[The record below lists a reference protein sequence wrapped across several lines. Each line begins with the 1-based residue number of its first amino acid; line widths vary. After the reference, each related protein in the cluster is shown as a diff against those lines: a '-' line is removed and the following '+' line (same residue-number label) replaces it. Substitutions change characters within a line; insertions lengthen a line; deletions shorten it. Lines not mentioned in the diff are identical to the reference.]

1 MQTTKNTENTEQTE
15 QTEQEPALI
24 EYSIKATPEDMRT
37 IAYLFGEQIPLA
49 FEQGTQEEKINAS
62 IAAMFSSSDAMMR
75 IGSLMKVA
83 LPNPVIASKLYELA
97 MVFAHVGSKL
107 IKDDE
112 TNRDQPLT
120 EDELKPILDLLSSI
134 DIALPEELK

>member
-1 MQTTKNTENTEQTE
+1 MQTENTEQTE
-15 QTEQEPALI
+15 NTQEEQPTLI

-49 FEQGTQEEKINAS
+49 FEHGTPEEKINAS
-62 IAAMFSSSDAMMR
+62 IAAMFYSSDAMMR

>member
-1 MQTTKNTENTEQTE
+1 MQTSKNTENVENE
-15 QTEQEPALI
+15 PQEPALI

-37 IAYLFGEQIPLA
+37 IAYLFGEQIPLS
-49 FEQGTQEEKINAS
+49 FQNGSEEEKINAS

-75 IGSLMKVA
+75 IGSLMKVV

-112 TNRDQPLT
+112 TNRDELLT
-120 EDELKPILDLLSSI
+120 EDELQPILDLLVSI
-134 DIALPEELK
+134 DITLPEELK

>member
-1 MQTTKNTENTEQTE
+1 MQTSKNTEHIEKTQEEQ
-15 QTEQEPALI
+15 PALI

-49 FEQGTQEEKINAS
+49 FEHGNQEEKINAS

>member
-1 MQTTKNTENTEQTE
+1 MQTSKNTEHIENTQEEQ
-15 QTEQEPALI
+15 PALI

-49 FEQGTQEEKINAS
+49 FEHGTQEEKINAS

>member
-1 MQTTKNTENTEQTE
+1 MQTENTEQTE
-15 QTEQEPALI
+15 NTQEEQPTLI

-49 FEQGTQEEKINAS
+49 FEHGTQEEKINAS

>member
-1 MQTTKNTENTEQTE
+1 MQTTENNQNEQ
-15 QTEQEPALI
+15 QEPVLM

-37 IAYLFGEQIPLA
+37 IAYLFGEQIQLS
-49 FEQGTQEEKINAS
+49 FQNGTQEEKINAS

-83 LPNPVIASKLYELA
+83 LPNPTIASKLYEMA

>member
-1 MQTTKNTENTEQTE
+1 MQNTENTENTE
-15 QTEQEPALI
+15 KEQPTLI

-49 FEQGTQEEKINAS
+49 FEHGAQEEKINAS

>member
-1 MQTTKNTENTEQTE
+1 MQTTENNQNEQ
-15 QTEQEPALI
+15 QEPVLM

-37 IAYLFGEQIPLA
+37 IAYLFGEQIQLS
-49 FEQGTQEEKINAS
+49 FQNGTQEEKINAS

>member
-1 MQTTKNTENTEQTE
+1 MQTE
-15 QTEQEPALI
+15 QTENTQEEQPTLI

>member
-1 MQTTKNTENTEQTE
+1 MQTSKNTEHIENTQEEQ
-15 QTEQEPALI
+15 PALI

>member
-1 MQTTKNTENTEQTE
+1 MQTTKNTENTQAEQ
-15 QTEQEPALI
+15 PALI

-49 FEQGTQEEKINAS
+49 FEHGTQEEKINAS

>member
-1 MQTTKNTENTEQTE
+1 MQTENTEQTE
-15 QTEQEPALI
+15 NTQEEQPTLI

>member
-1 MQTTKNTENTEQTE
+1 MQTTENNQNEQ
-15 QTEQEPALI
+15 QEPVLM

-37 IAYLFGEQIPLA
+37 IAYLFGEQIQLS
-49 FEQGTQEEKINAS
+49 FQNGSDEEKVNAS

-75 IGSLMKVA
+75 IGSLMRVA
-83 LPNPVIASKLYELA
+83 LPNPTIASKLYEMA

-112 TNRDQPLT
+112 TNRDQLLT
-120 EDELKPILDLLSSI
+120 EEELQPILDLLASI
-134 DIALPEELK
+134 DITLPEELK

>member
-1 MQTTKNTENTEQTE
+1 
-15 QTEQEPALI
+15 
-24 EYSIKATPEDMRT
+24 MRT